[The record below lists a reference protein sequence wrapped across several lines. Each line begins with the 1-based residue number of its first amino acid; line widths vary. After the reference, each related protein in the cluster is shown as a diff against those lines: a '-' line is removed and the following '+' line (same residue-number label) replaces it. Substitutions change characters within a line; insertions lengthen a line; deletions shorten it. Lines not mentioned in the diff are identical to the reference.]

1 MVRMKPLSISDDQI
15 DAILPVA
22 GALVA
27 LIVLLVILVA
37 SAPSGGIVAMEPHR
51 VAKVMSAG
59 VPFDAIIGYS
69 SPPGSQSVAAPPH
82 KSGTP
87 VRAQRGP

>member
-1 MVRMKPLSISDDQI
+1 MKPSLSDDQI

-22 GALVA
+22 GTLVA

-37 SAPSGGIVAMEPHR
+37 WAPSGEVVAMEPHR

-69 SPPGSQSVAAPPH
+69 SLPGSQSVAETPH